1 MRDNIKSLNDIKI
14 NDDYFYLASLYPA
27 LSENL
32 KKEAI
37 LWFRENLNALYYA
50 ALIHSNYRIPILDV
64 ATLSMLIEEPFNNVS
79 KYKQIE
85 ETVCAVLVLIRKD
98 TKQQELHP
106 ILDQFGTVNECFNFL
121 INPLHFKNKQ
131 MIKPTWLCRCE
142 DDILK
147 ELLKDEVLRNK
158 MKTYIKEDYWGKL
171 EYERIWK
178 IL

>member
-1 MRDNIKSLNDIKI
+1 M
-14 NDDYFYLASLYPA
+14 ASLYPA

-50 ALIHSNYRIPILDV
+50 ALIHSNYKIPILDV
-64 ATLSMLIEEPFNNVS
+64 ATLSMLIKEPFNNVS

-85 ETVCAVLVLIRKD
+85 ETVCAVLALIRKD
-98 TKQQELHP
+98 TEQQELHP
-106 ILDQFGTVNECFNFL
+106 ILDQFSAVNECINFF

-131 MIKPTWLCRCE
+131 IIKPTWLCRCE

-147 ELLKDEVLRNK
+147 KLLKDEVLRNK
-158 MKTYIKEDYWGKL
+158 MKSYIKEDYWGKL

>member
-1 MRDNIKSLNDIKI
+1 M
-14 NDDYFYLASLYPA
+14 
-27 LSENL
+27 
-32 KKEAI
+32 
-37 LWFRENLNALYYA
+37 
-50 ALIHSNYRIPILDV
+50 
-64 ATLSMLIEEPFNNVS
+64 
-79 KYKQIE
+79 
-85 ETVCAVLVLIRKD
+85 
-98 TKQQELHP
+98 
-106 ILDQFGTVNECFNFL
+106 
-121 INPLHFKNKQ
+121 HFKNKQ

>member
-1 MRDNIKSLNDIKI
+1 MVEIKNI
-14 NDDYFYLASLYPA
+14 
-27 LSENL
+27 
-32 KKEAI
+32 
-37 LWFRENLNALYYA
+37 
-50 ALIHSNYRIPILDV
+50 
-64 ATLSMLIEEPFNNVS
+64 
-79 KYKQIE
+79 
-85 ETVCAVLVLIRKD
+85 
-98 TKQQELHP
+98 
-106 ILDQFGTVNECFNFL
+106 
-121 INPLHFKNKQ
+121 KNKQ